1 MMKLIR
7 TIHLWL
13 SIPFGLIICI
23 MCVSGAFLVF
33 ERDFGVKLA
42 SRVEAGQQ
50 EPLPMAQLL
59 ATAAALPE
67 AKAGIKGV
75 TVYPDPQQA
84 YKFSLTKPAMAA
96 VLVDQYT
103 GQSLGK
109 YERPKVFTFMSSAHR
124 RLWDKS
130 KMQGNTTGFGRLI
143 IGITTIMLVLI
154 VATGLILWY
163 PKNKI
168 QAKHSFTVP
177 TGKGKFAFW
186 HALHS
191 VGGFWTTLILLIC
204 AFTGLTFSF
213 PWAKNAT
220 YAVLGAE
227 APKKGGS
234 TPSEEPASYVA
245 WQKAFDAVKAQNPGR
260 EIRVYEGRIDVMHT
274 GWGNRMAY
282 DSYVFDPE
290 SGSLTGIKSYDD
302 QDRSTHIKGWIYSL
316 HTGSWGQMPVKLL
329 YALLM
334 IISFSLP
341 LTGYYLWIHRLRS
354 RRHKKS

>member
-1 MMKLIR
+1 M
-7 TIHLWL
+7 
-13 SIPFGLIICI
+13 
-23 MCVSGAFLVF
+23 F
-33 ERDFGVKLA
+33 ERDFGVKRA
-42 SRVEAGQQ
+42 SRVEALQQ

-75 TVYPDPQQA
+75 TVYPDPEQA

-109 YERPKVFTFMSSAHR
+109 YERPKIFTFMSSAHR

-130 KMQGNTTGFGRLI
+130 KMQGNTAGYGRLVT
-143 IGITTIMLVLI
+143 GITTIMLILI
-154 VATGLILWY
+154 IVTGLILWY
-163 PKNKI
+163 PKSKT
-168 QAKHSFTVP
+168 QARHSFTVP
-177 TGKGKFAFW
+177 TDKGKLAFW

-191 VGGFWTTLILLIC
+191 VGGFWATLVLLIC

-213 PWAKNAT
+213 PWAKNAA
-220 YAVLGAE
+220 YAVLGAD
-227 APKKGGS
+227 APRKGAS
-234 TPSEEPASYVA
+234 TPNQEPASYDA
-245 WQKAFDAVKAQNPGR
+245 WQKAFDAVKAENPGR
-260 EIRVYEGRIDVMHT
+260 EIRVYEGRIDVMHS

-282 DSYVFDPE
+282 DSYGFDTE
-290 SGSLTGIKSYDD
+290 SGALTDFRSYDE
-302 QDRSTHIKGWIYSL
+302 QARPTHIRGWIYSL

-329 YALLM
+329 YALVM
-334 IISFSLP
+334 ILSFSLP
-341 LTGYYLWIHRLRS
+341 LTGYYLWIHRLRN